1 MKDLDLKQSDQHL
14 KKKELILYNSIN
26 YSFNETA
33 NAIYI
38 AIGYDL
44 LQCEQLALFIKLK
57 GYATIKIGYVQE
69 LLLVSESLKL
79 FGLFNTTIQ

>member
-1 MKDLDLKQSDQHL
+1 MKDLDLKQSYQHL
-14 KKKELILYNSIN
+14 KKRELVLYNSIN

-38 AIGYDL
+38 ATEYDL

-57 GYATIKIGYVQE
+57 GHAIIKIGYVQE
-69 LLLVSESLKL
+69 LLSVSETLKL
-79 FGLFNTTIQ
+79 AGLFNTIIR